1 MGTDCLWTSLKQVPV
16 KKKSRKSRYITKIV
30 SFFFH
35 RSKIFRTTSVV
46 YVYLLSTME
55 RPEILE
61 DQFEIRTRPF
71 YDCKGEY

>member
-1 MGTDCLWTSLKQVPV
+1 MGTDCLWTPLIQVSV
-16 KKKSRKSRYITKIV
+16 IVFQENHITKIV

-35 RSKIFRTTSVV
+35 RSKMFRATSVL
-46 YVYLLSTME
+46 YLYLLSNME
-55 RPEILE
+55 RPEVLE